1 MNNVDRIY
9 FALDK
14 LDMHGWEG
22 GRRVD
27 VLYTVLISTAKELLE
42 YADEFDTS
50 IDHLKQNI
58 DNINK
63 Q

>member
-1 MNNVDRIY
+1 MNNIDRIY

-14 LDMHGWEG
+14 LDKHGWEG

-42 YADEFDTS
+42 YSEEFDTS
-50 IDHLKQNI
+50 IDHIKQTI